1 MNTTGIIIFL
11 LTYVLISMRR
21 LSWLRFD
28 RPAGALLGAVAC
40 VVAGVLTPAEALAA
54 VDGSTLLLLF
64 GVMGM
69 GTFLVLDGFF
79 AGLESALVSF
89 ARTPARLLACIVW
102 GSGLLGAFITN
113 DAVCVL
119 GAPLVV
125 RLIQRQGL
133 PRLPF
138 LLALA
143 TAANTGSVAT
153 LVGNPQNMLCAALGQ
168 LSYRE
173 HLALLGPV
181 AVIALVV
188 NHALLWLCFRAH
200 LSGRAL
206 VPAPA
211 GGPDVEPAGQ
221 PMGQKAGQP
230 ASTPPARDALLGR
243 RTSVTLGIILATA
256 VAYTLGAHLAWAAVA
271 GFVALMLV
279 HRRDT
284 RELWGHI
291 DWSLLLFFTGLFVVT
306 EAFMQSGAPAWFFGR
321 FPLAQA
327 TDSDTGWLSLSGV
340 FLVGSNLV
348 SNVPF
353 ILVVRDQMATLAEP
367 RLGWELLAMASTF
380 AGNLTLLGSV
390 ANIIVAE
397 SARDI
402 GGIGFFEYL
411 RVGLPL
417 ALITTAMG
425 TAWLLLMV

>member
-1 MNTTGIIIFL
+1 MDTTAIILFL

-28 RPAGALLGAVAC
+28 RPAAALLGAVAC
-40 VVAGVLTPAEALAA
+40 VVAGVLTPEEALAA

-69 GTFLVLDGFF
+69 GTFLILGGLS
-79 AGLESALVSF
+79 AGVESALVGF
-89 ARTPARLLACIVW
+89 ARTPARLLACVVW
-102 GSGLLGAFITN
+102 GSGVLGALITN

-125 RLIQRQGL
+125 RLIQRHDL

-143 TAANTGSVAT
+143 TAANTGSAAT

-173 HLALLGPV
+173 HLLLIGPV
-181 AVIALVV
+181 AVVALAI
-188 NHALLWLCFRAH
+188 NHALLLLWFRAD
-200 LSGRAL
+200 LRARTL
-206 VPAPA
+206 VAPA
-211 GGPDVEPAGQ
+211 REPGDPGDPGAGGLL
-221 PMGQKAGQP
+221 
-230 ASTPPARDALLGR
+230 RDR
-243 RTSVTLGIILATA
+243 RTGVTLAIILATA
-256 VAYTLGAHLAWAAVA
+256 VVYALGAHLAWAAVT

-284 RELWGHI
+284 RELWSHI
-291 DWSLLLFFTGLFVVT
+291 DWSLLLFFVGLFVVT
-306 EAFMQSGAPAWFFGR
+306 EAFVHSGAPAWFFAR
-321 FPLAQA
+321 FPIAGA
-327 TDSDTGWLSLSGV
+327 MDDAAGWLGLSGV
-340 FLVGSNLV
+340 FLAGSNLV

-353 ILVVRDQMATLAEP
+353 ILVVRDQMATLADP

-397 SARDI
+397 SARDV

-417 ALITTAMG
+417 ALLTTLAG
-425 TAWLLLMV
+425 TAWLLLVG